1 MIILGGAEAHLLA
14 DELAAEGVEVVL
26 TPFKLTLK
34 PRSTTETMRTNF
46 IFHADVLYKKGVKL
60 GLAMSDLY
68 NARNLRWL
76 AGYVSDKGNIKFEDA
91 LAMITKN
98 IAEIFDLQN
107 LGTIQVGQKANFIL
121 FDDDPFSYASHIKL
135 VALGKNVECK
145 PNQQ

>member
-14 DELAAEGVEVVL
+14 DELAEEGVEVIL

-34 PRSTTETMRTNF
+34 PRSTIETMRTNF
-46 IFHADVLYKKGVKL
+46 IFYADVLYKKGVKI

-76 AGYVSDKGNIKFEDA
+76 AGYVSDKGNIPFEES

-98 IAEIFDLQN
+98 IAEIFTLEDL
-107 LGTIQVGQKANFIL
+107 GKIQIGKKANFLL
-121 FDDDPFSYASHIKL
+121 FDDDPFSYTSQIKL
-135 VALGKNVECK
+135 IALGKNVECH
-145 PNQQ
+145 P